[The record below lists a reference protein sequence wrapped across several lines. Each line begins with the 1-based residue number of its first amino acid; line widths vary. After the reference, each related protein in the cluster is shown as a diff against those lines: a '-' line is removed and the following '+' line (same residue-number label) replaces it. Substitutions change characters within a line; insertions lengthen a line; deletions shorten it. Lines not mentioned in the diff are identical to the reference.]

1 MSSECSP
8 LKKMK
13 EYIYYLVLGMPVGW
27 FLSAWIGALIERKR
41 NNERLCGAVL
51 LWMKDYE
58 HLDLRGLDDKI
69 LKVDLSHTNNL
80 LSLDIRNSS
89 VISSEND

>member
-1 MSSECSP
+1 
-8 LKKMK
+8 MK

-27 FLSAWIGALIERKR
+27 FLSAWIGAWIGALIERKR
-41 NNERLCGAVL
+41 NNERLRGAVL

-58 HLDLRGLDDKI
+58 HLDLRGLDDDI

-80 LSLDIRNSS
+80 LSLDIRNRS
-89 VISSEND
+89 VISLEND

>member
-1 MSSECSP
+1 
-8 LKKMK
+8 MK

-27 FLSAWIGALIERKR
+27 FLSAWIGAWIGALIERKR
-41 NNERLCGAVL
+41 NNARLCGAVL
-51 LWMKDYE
+51 LWIKDYE
-58 HLDLRGLDDKI
+58 HLDLRGLDDNI

-89 VISSEND
+89 VISLDND